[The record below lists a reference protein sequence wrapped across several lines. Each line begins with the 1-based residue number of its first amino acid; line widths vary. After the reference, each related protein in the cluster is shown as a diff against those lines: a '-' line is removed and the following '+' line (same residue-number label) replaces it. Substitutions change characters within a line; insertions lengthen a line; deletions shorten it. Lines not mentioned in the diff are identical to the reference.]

1 MRTLVRQAP
10 YSLLYADVNRTLPRG
25 GVMSDDNDSSTG
37 NDGNGGND
45 EQGILPFEM
54 AAPGASS
61 AANGTTG
68 AGSSVS

>member
-1 MRTLVRQAP
+1 
-10 YSLLYADVNRTLPRG
+10 
-25 GVMSDDNDSSTG
+25 MSDDNDSSTG

-45 EQGILPFEM
+45 EQGILPFEV